1 MLILF
6 AGLPGTGK
14 TTLARAYSEAI
25 GAVHLNSDVLRRDL
39 GLMGDYR
46 PEAKAHVYTNLL
58 ARAREALLQGK
69 TVVVDSTF
77 YKAAI
82 RQPFLELANACKI
95 PVYWIETTASETVLR
110 QRLSRPRLDSE
121 ADFAVYETIR
131 AQFEPLPKDKLTI
144 HTDEEDLVAAVAK
157 ISKYISNYDQ

>member
-1 MLILF
+1 MLILI

-14 TTLARAYSEAI
+14 TTLARAFSDAT

-46 PEAKAHVYTNLL
+46 PETKVRVYTQLL

-77 YKAAI
+77 YRESI
-82 RQPFLELANACKI
+82 RNPFIELATACHI
-95 PVYWIETTASETVLR
+95 TLYWIETTASEAVLR
-110 QRLSRPRLDSE
+110 QRLSQPRPDSE
-121 ADFAVYETIR
+121 ADYSVYEKIKT
-131 AQFEPLPKDKLTI
+131 QFEPLPKGALTI
-144 HTDEEDLVAAVAK
+144 HSDEEDLPAAVAK
-157 ISKYISNYDQ
+157 ISNYISDYDQ

>member
-1 MLILF
+1 MLILI

-14 TTLARAYSEAI
+14 TTLAKAFTDAT

-46 PEAKAHVYTNLL
+46 PETKAHVYAQLL

-77 YKAAI
+77 YKESI
-82 RQPFLELANACKI
+82 RSPFIELASACKI
-95 PVYWIETTASETVLR
+95 PIYWVETTASEAVLR
-110 QRLSRPRLDSE
+110 QRLSQPRPDSE
-121 ADFAVYETIR
+121 ADYSVYETIKT
-131 AQFEPLPKDKLTI
+131 QFEPLPKNKLMI
-144 HTDEEDLVAAVAK
+144 HTDEKDLTAAVAK
-157 ISKYISNYDQ
+157 ISKYIEDYDQ